1 MAYLTSQLNNL
12 TDTTD
17 TTDIGKAYD
26 NSLAAKLSSIDTD
39 TQQAVAEQQKT
50 IDDSKY
56 TYQPLKNQAYAEN
69 LANQRTLRENMANM
83 GMSGGGGK
91 SLTLENKLASS
102 QQNTLAG
109 IALQQQQLID
119 NAKTQIAQL
128 QASGE
133 TAKASATAELTLQKI
148 QALADEAWKQKQ
160 LNQTA
165 EQGDMQTYMNLYLNG
180 RITAAQFKALTGIN
194 A

>member
-1 MAYLTSQLNNL
+1 MAYLTNL
-12 TDTTD
+12 TDTTE

-26 NSLAAKLSSIDTD
+26 SSLAAKITSIDTG
-39 TQQAVAEQQKT
+39 TQQAVQQQQKT

-56 TYQPLKNQAYAEN
+56 TYQPLQNQAYANN
-69 LANQRTLRENMANM
+69 LSNQRTLRENMANM

-102 QQNTLAG
+102 QQNTLAN

-128 QASGE
+128 QAAGE

-148 QALADEAWKQKQ
+148 QALSNEAWKQKQ
-160 LNQTA
+160 FDQSA
-165 EQGDMQTYMNLYLNG
+165 QQGDIQNYMNLYLNG

-194 A
+194 V